1 MAASYPGLNPAQAEA
16 VLHTE
21 GPLLVLAG
29 AGSGKTR
36 VITHR
41 IARIISLG
49 VPASAI
55 CALTFTNKAAAEMA
69 ERVQKVMSDQ
79 GKPGGAKGITVS
91 TFHSFGLQVL
101 QREARSLGG
110 AFTIFDQGDQVSLVK
125 ELLAQANVAKN
136 YDAMAV
142 CARISAA
149 KNASMTAEQL
159 QERTGDDYDEIT
171 KIVFPRYQAALRN
184 FRAYDFDDLV
194 GEVARILKE
203 RDDVRERWQQRFRYL
218 LVDEYQDTNGAQL
231 ELLRSLTGA
240 HRNVCVVGDD
250 DQSIYAWRGA
260 DVRNIL
266 DFEEHFP
273 GAKVVKLEENY
284 RSHRPILDVA
294 NAVISKRTDAK
305 HKKTLFT
312 QRDGGAPVR
321 MFVAATPDEEA
332 EFVGDQIADLRR
344 AEGVPGREIA
354 VLYRSNGQAKLI
366 EEALRERGVK
376 YRMIGGQQFFERKEV
391 KDVLAFLKLTLN
403 RSDDISLRRIINY
416 PARGIGEAS
425 VQQLSLHAAAH
436 GWTLWQAVERVD
448 AIDGISNAAREG
460 CKELERV
467 MGVLQTRL
475 MVERASPADTA
486 RELCQIIGMRKEIDL
501 SSTSSGM
508 SARRWANVDG
518 FLQML
523 KRREVRQTE
532 SGTQESDRDF
542 AQFLHR
548 LTLQLSGE
556 EEETTEHVTLSTL
569 HGSKGLEFGHV
580 FLLGCEEGLM
590 PHTRTTETKAT
601 DAPMAAGV
609 DPIEEERRLF
619 YVGVTRAKERLIL
632 SRCSHRVVKGTPV
645 PRTPS
650 RFLSDIPEEMLHP
663 VIHIKEALTQ
673 DLFASGA
680 AGLLSAL
687 LGEGGS

>member
-1 MAASYPGLNPAQAEA
+1 MLQ
-16 VLHTE
+16 TE

-49 VPASAI
+49 VPANAI

-79 GKPGGAKGITVS
+79 GKSGGAKGITVS

-125 ELLAQANVAKN
+125 ELLLQANVAKN

-142 CARISAA
+142 CSRISSA
-149 KNASMTAEQL
+149 KNAGHTVESLLAL
-159 QERTGDDYDEIT
+159 PERTNDDYDEIT
-171 KIVFPRYQAALRN
+171 RIVFPRYQAALRN

-194 GEVARILKE
+194 GEVARLMQTRE
-203 RDDVRERWQQRFRYL
+203 DVRERWQSRFRYL

-231 ELLRSLTGA
+231 DLLRALGSG
-240 HRNVCVVGDD
+240 HKNVCVVGDD

-284 RSHRPILDVA
+284 RSRRPILDVA

-312 QRDGGAPVR
+312 QKDGGPPVR
-321 MFVAATPDEEA
+321 MFVAPGVDEEA
-332 EFVGDQIADLRR
+332 AFVGDEIANLRR
-344 AEGVPGREIA
+344 ADGISGREIA

-366 EEALRERGVK
+366 EDALRERGIK
-376 YRMIGGQQFFERKEV
+376 YRMIGGQAFYERKEV

-403 RSDDISLRRIINY
+403 RADDISLRRIINF
-416 PARGIGEAS
+416 PARGIGEQS

-436 GWTLWQAVERVD
+436 GWTMWQAVERVD
-448 AIDGISNAAREG
+448 AIDGVSNAAREG
-460 CKELERV
+460 CKALERV
-467 MGVLQTRL
+467 MAELQRKL
-475 MVERASPADTA
+475 MVERVAPSEAA
-486 RELCQIIGMRKEIDL
+486 RGLCEQLRIRKEIDL
-501 SSTSSGM
+501 SSTSSAM
-508 SARRWANVDG
+508 SARRWANVEG

-523 KRREVRQTE
+523 KRRETRKADAGAET
-532 SGTQESDRDF
+532 ESDRDF

-548 LTLQLSGE
+548 LTLQMSGE
-556 EEETTEHVTLSTL
+556 EEDTGDLVTLSTL

-601 DAPMAAGV
+601 DAPLAAGV

-619 YVGVTRAKERLIL
+619 YVGVTRAKEQLTM
-632 SRCSHRVVKGTPV
+632 SRCTHRVVKGTPV

-650 RFLSDIPEEMLHP
+650 RFLSDIPEEMVVP
-663 VIHIKEALTQ
+663 VTHVVEATGE
-673 DLFASGA
+673 DVFASGA

-687 LGEGGS
+687 LGGD